1 MINQVEA
8 QNILQDFLRI
18 ESVTPNVKKSFDFLE
33 ALFKKYNFQIHR
45 VKFDLGNTP
54 EVENM
59 FATIGSGSPHLN
71 FAGHVDVVPPG
82 ELNSWKYPPFSGH
95 IEDGFIYSRGAEDMK
110 GAVIASIVAGI
121 NYFHENMDSN
131 GTLSYLI
138 TGDEEG
144 VAINGTEPLI
154 KWVNDQG
161 IKIDDC
167 IVTEPT
173 NKELIGDN
181 IKIGRRGSLSCDL
194 KITGKQ
200 GHVAYPEKA
209 NNPITPTMAAL
220 SKITGQIDEGSEHF
234 LPTNIEITSI
244 DVNNPAHNVIPEVV
258 NVSLNIRFNDL
269 WNEISLMEYLKG
281 RLSSVLDEVNI
292 NFDLKKI
299 SLADVYYTGNG
310 ALSSLLQKAIFNKTK
325 IEAKLSTFGGTS
337 DGRFIAKYCPVVE
350 FGLVGRSMHQVNERI
365 KIEEFSLLTE
375 IFQEFID
382 NYFNSQIFK

>member
-18 ESVTPNVKKSFDFLE
+18 ESVTPDAKKSFDFLE
-33 ALFKKYNFQIHR
+33 KLFKKYNFEIHR
-45 VKFDLGNTP
+45 VKFGSADTI

-59 FATIGSGSPHLN
+59 FAIIGSGGPHLN

-82 ELNSWKYPPFSGH
+82 DLNSWKHPPFSGH
-95 IEDGFIYSRGAEDMK
+95 IEDGIIYARGAEDMK

-121 NYFHENMDSN
+121 NYYERMDSK
-131 GTLSYLI
+131 GTLSYML

-144 VAINGTEPLI
+144 VAINGTKPLI

-161 IKIDDC
+161 IKINDC

-194 KITGKQ
+194 RIIGKQ

-209 NNPITPTMAAL
+209 KNPITHAIKAL
-220 SKITGQIDEGSEHF
+220 SKITGQLDEGSEHF

-244 DVNNPAHNVIPEVV
+244 DVNNPTHNIIPELVH
-258 NVSLNIRFNDL
+258 VSLNVRFNDL
-269 WNEISLMEYLKG
+269 WNEISLIEYIKN
-281 RLSSVLDEVNI
+281 RLSSALDEAEI
-292 NFDLKKI
+292 TFDLRKI
-299 SLADVYYTGNG
+299 SVADVYYTGSG
-310 ALSSLLQKAIFNKTK
+310 KLTDLLQKAIFNKTN
-325 IEAKLSTFGGTS
+325 IDAKLSTFGGTS

-350 FGLVGRSMHQVNERI
+350 FGLVGRTMHQVDEKIRI
-365 KIEEFSLLTE
+365 DDFFLLTE
-375 IFQEFID
+375 IYLELID
-382 NYFNSQIFK
+382 NYFNL

>member
-18 ESVTPNVKKSFDFLE
+18 ESVTPDAKKSFDFLE
-33 ALFKKYNFQIHR
+33 KLFKKYNFEIHR
-45 VKFDLGNTP
+45 VKFGSADTI

-59 FATIGSGSPHLN
+59 FAIIGSGGPHLN

-82 ELNSWKYPPFSGH
+82 ELNSWKHPPFSGH
-95 IEDGFIYSRGAEDMK
+95 IEDGIIYARGAEDMK

-121 NYFHENMDSN
+121 NYYERMDSK
-131 GTLSYLI
+131 GTLSYML

-144 VAINGTEPLI
+144 VAINGTKPLI

-161 IKIDDC
+161 IKINDC

-194 KITGKQ
+194 RIIGKQ

-209 NNPITPTMAAL
+209 NNPITHAIKAL
-220 SKITGQIDEGSEHF
+220 SKITGQLDEGSEHF

-244 DVNNPAHNVIPEVV
+244 DVNNPTHNIIPELVH
-258 NVSLNIRFNDL
+258 VSLNVRFNDS
-269 WNEISLMEYLKG
+269 WNEISLIEYIKN
-281 RLSSVLDEVNI
+281 RLSSALDEAEI
-292 NFDLKKI
+292 TFDLRKI
-299 SLADVYYTGNG
+299 SVADVYYTGSG
-310 ALSSLLQKAIFNKTK
+310 KLTDLLQKAIFNKTN
-325 IEAKLSTFGGTS
+325 IDAKLSTFGGTS

-350 FGLVGRSMHQVNERI
+350 FGLVGRTMHQVDEKIRI
-365 KIEEFSLLTE
+365 DDFFLLTE
-375 IFQEFID
+375 IYIEFID
-382 NYFNSQIFK
+382 NYFNL

>member
-18 ESVTPNVKKSFDFLE
+18 ESVTPDAKKSFDFLE
-33 ALFKKYNFQIHR
+33 KLFKKYNFEIHR
-45 VKFDLGNTP
+45 VKFGSADTI

-59 FATIGSGSPHLN
+59 FAIIGSGGPHLN

-82 ELNSWKYPPFSGH
+82 ELNSWKHPPFSGH
-95 IEDGFIYSRGAEDMK
+95 IEDGIIYARGAEDMK

-121 NYFHENMDSN
+121 NYYERMDSK
-131 GTLSYLI
+131 GTLSYML

-144 VAINGTEPLI
+144 VAINGTKPLI

-161 IKIDDC
+161 IKINDC

-194 KITGKQ
+194 RIIGKQ

-209 NNPITPTMAAL
+209 NNPITHAIKAL
-220 SKITGQIDEGSEHF
+220 SKITGQLDEGSEHF

-244 DVNNPAHNVIPEVV
+244 DVNNPTHNIIPELVH
-258 NVSLNIRFNDL
+258 VSLNVRFNDL
-269 WNEISLMEYLKG
+269 WNEISLIEYIKN
-281 RLSSVLDEVNI
+281 RLSSALDKAEI
-292 NFDLKKI
+292 TFDLRKI
-299 SLADVYYTGNG
+299 SLADVYYTGSG
-310 ALSSLLQKAIFNKTK
+310 KLTDLLQKAIFNKTN
-325 IEAKLSTFGGTS
+325 IDAKLSTFGGTS

-350 FGLVGRSMHQVNERI
+350 FGLVGRTMHQVDEKIRI
-365 KIEEFSLLTE
+365 DDFFLLTE
-375 IFQEFID
+375 IYIEFID
-382 NYFNSQIFK
+382 NYFNL

>member
-18 ESVTPNVKKSFDFLE
+18 ESVTPNVKKSFNFLE
-33 ALFKKYNFQIHR
+33 TLFKKYNFEIHR

-173 NKELIGDN
+173 NKEFIGDN

-209 NNPITPTMAAL
+209 NNPITPAIEAL

-258 NVSLNIRFNDL
+258 HVSLNVRFNDL
-269 WNEISLMEYLKG
+269 WNETSLMEYLKD

-292 NFDLKKI
+292 NFDIKKI

-310 ALSSLLQKAIFNKTK
+310 TLSSLLQKAIFNITK

-350 FGLVGRSMHQVNERI
+350 FGLVGRSMHQVDERI
-365 KIEEFSLLTE
+365 KIEEFFLLTE

-382 NYFNSQIFK
+382 NYFNS

>member
-33 ALFKKYNFQIHR
+33 TLFKKYNFQIHR

-144 VAINGTEPLI
+144 VAVNGTEPLI

-209 NNPITPTMAAL
+209 NNPITPTMVAL

-325 IEAKLSTFGGTS
+325 IKAKLSTFGGTS

-382 NYFNSQIFK
+382 NYFNS

>member
-18 ESVTPNVKKSFDFLE
+18 ESVTPDVKKSLDFLE
-33 ALFKKYNFQIHR
+33 KLFRKYNFEIHR
-45 VKFDLGNTP
+45 VKFGSPDTL

-59 FATIGSGSPHLN
+59 FAIIGSGSPHLN

-82 ELNSWKYPPFSGH
+82 ELDSWKHPPFSGH
-95 IEDGFIYSRGAEDMK
+95 IEDGVIYARGVEDMK

-121 NYFHENMDSN
+121 NYFYERMESK
-131 GTLSYLI
+131 GTLSYLL

-161 IKIDDC
+161 IKINDC

-173 NKELIGDN
+173 NRELIGDN

-194 KITGKQ
+194 KIIGKQ

-209 NNPITPTMAAL
+209 NNPITHAIEAL
-220 SKITGQIDEGSEHF
+220 TKITGQIDDGSEHF

-244 DVNNPAHNVIPEVV
+244 DVKNPTHNIIPELVCV
-258 NVSLNIRFNDL
+258 SFNVRFNDL
-269 WNEISLMEYLKG
+269 WNEISLIEFIKE
-281 RLSSVLDEVNI
+281 RLSSVLDEVEI
-292 NFDLKKI
+292 TFDLRKI
-299 SLADVYYTGNG
+299 SLADVYFTGSG
-310 ALSSLLQKAIFNKTK
+310 KLSDLLQKAIFNKTK
-325 IEAKLSTFGGTS
+325 IKAKLGTFGGTS

-350 FGLVGRSMHQVNERI
+350 FGLVGRTMHQVDEKIRI
-365 KIEEFSLLTE
+365 DEFFLLTE
-375 IFQEFID
+375 IYQEFID
-382 NYFNSQIFK
+382 NYFNS

>member
-18 ESVTPNVKKSFDFLE
+18 ESVTPDAKKSFDFLE
-33 ALFKKYNFQIHR
+33 KLFRKYNFEIHR
-45 VKFDLGNTP
+45 VKFGSADTM

-59 FATIGSGSPHLN
+59 FAIIGSGGPHLN

-82 ELNSWKYPPFSGH
+82 ELNSWKHPPFSGH
-95 IEDGFIYSRGAEDMK
+95 IDDGVIYARGAEDMK

-121 NYFHENMDSN
+121 NHFYERMDSK
-131 GTLSYLI
+131 GTLSYLL

-161 IKIDDC
+161 IKINDC

-173 NKELIGDN
+173 NKEFIGDS

-194 KITGKQ
+194 RIIGKQ

-209 NNPITPTMAAL
+209 NNPITHAIKAL
-220 SKITGQIDEGSEHF
+220 SKITGQLDEGSEHF

-244 DVNNPAHNVIPEVV
+244 DVNNPTHNIIPELVY
-258 NVSLNIRFNDL
+258 VSLNVRFNDL
-269 WNEISLMEYLKG
+269 WNEISLMEYIKD
-281 RLSSVLDEVNI
+281 RLSSVLDEAEI
-292 NFDLKKI
+292 TFDLRKI
-299 SLADVYYTGNG
+299 SLADVYYTGCG
-310 ALSSLLQKAIFNKTK
+310 KLADLLQKAIFTKTN
-325 IEAKLSTFGGTS
+325 IDAKLSTFGGTS

-350 FGLVGRSMHQVNERI
+350 FGLVGRTMHQVDE
-365 KIEEFSLLTE
+365 KIGIDEFFLLTE
-375 IFQEFID
+375 IYLEFID
-382 NYFNSQIFK
+382 NYFNS

>member
-1 MINQVEA
+1 MINQAEA
-8 QNILQDFLRI
+8 QNILQDFLKI

-33 ALFKKYNFQIHR
+33 ILFKKYNFEVHR
-45 VKFDLGNTP
+45 VKFFSGDTP

-59 FATIGSGSPHLN
+59 FAIIGSGRPHLN
-71 FAGHVDVVPPG
+71 FAGHADVVPPG

-95 IEDGFIYSRGAEDMK
+95 IEEDFIYSRGAEDMK
-110 GAVIASIVAGI
+110 GAVIASIIAGI
-121 NYFHENMDSN
+121 NHFYWKMDCN

-173 NKELIGDN
+173 NKEQIGDN

-194 KITGKQ
+194 KIIGKQ

-209 NNPITPTMAAL
+209 NNPITPAIESL
-220 SKITGQIDEGSEHF
+220 LKITGQIDDGSEHF

-244 DVNNPAHNVIPEVV
+244 DVNNPAHNIIPEVV
-258 NVSLNIRFNDL
+258 HVSLNLRFNDL
-269 WNEISLMEYLKG
+269 WNEISLMEYLKE
-281 RLSSVLDEVNI
+281 RLSSVLDEVDI

-299 SLADVYYTGNG
+299 SLADVYYTGSG
-310 ALSSLLQKAIFNKTK
+310 KLSDLLQKAIFNKTK

-365 KIEEFSLLTE
+365 KIDEFFLLTE
-375 IFQEFID
+375 IYQEFIY
-382 NYFNSQIFK
+382 NYFNA

>member
-18 ESVTPNVKKSFDFLE
+18 ESVTPDAKKSFDFLE
-33 ALFKKYNFQIHR
+33 KLFKKYNFEIHR
-45 VKFDLGNTP
+45 VKFGSADTI

-59 FATIGSGSPHLN
+59 FAIIGSGGPHLN

-82 ELNSWKYPPFSGH
+82 ELNSWKHPPFSGH
-95 IEDGFIYSRGAEDMK
+95 IEDGIIYARGAEDMK

-121 NYFHENMDSN
+121 NYYERMDSK
-131 GTLSYLI
+131 GTLSYML

-144 VAINGTEPLI
+144 VAVNGTEPLI
-154 KWVNDQG
+154 KWINDQG
-161 IKIDDC
+161 IKINDC

-194 KITGKQ
+194 RIIGKQ

-209 NNPITPTMAAL
+209 NNPITHAIKAL
-220 SKITGQIDEGSEHF
+220 SKITGQLDEGSEHF

-244 DVNNPAHNVIPEVV
+244 DVNNPTHNIIPELVH
-258 NVSLNIRFNDL
+258 VSLNVRFNDL
-269 WNEISLMEYLKG
+269 WNEISLMEYIKD
-281 RLSSVLDEVNI
+281 RLSSALDEAEI
-292 NFDLKKI
+292 TFDLRKI
-299 SLADVYYTGNG
+299 SVADVYYTGSG
-310 ALSSLLQKAIFNKTK
+310 KLTDLLQKAIFNKTN
-325 IEAKLSTFGGTS
+325 IDAKLSTFGGTS

-350 FGLVGRSMHQVNERI
+350 FGLVGRTMHQVDEKIRI
-365 KIEEFSLLTE
+365 DDFFLLTE
-375 IFQEFID
+375 IYIEFID
-382 NYFNSQIFK
+382 NYFNL

>member
-18 ESVTPNVKKSFDFLE
+18 ESVTPDAKKSFDFLE
-33 ALFKKYNFQIHR
+33 KLFKKYNFEIHR
-45 VKFDLGNTP
+45 VKFGSADTM

-59 FATIGSGSPHLN
+59 FAIIGSGSPHLN

-82 ELNSWKYPPFSGH
+82 ELNSWKHPPFSGH
-95 IEDGFIYSRGAEDMK
+95 IEDGIIYARGAEDMK

-121 NYFHENMDSN
+121 NYYERMDSK
-131 GTLSYLI
+131 GTLSYML

-144 VAINGTEPLI
+144 VAINGTKPLI

-161 IKIDDC
+161 IKINDC

-194 KITGKQ
+194 RIFGKQ

-209 NNPITPTMAAL
+209 KNPITHAIKAL
-220 SKITGQIDEGSEHF
+220 SKITGQLDEGSEHF

-244 DVNNPAHNVIPEVV
+244 DVNNPTHNIIPELVH
-258 NVSLNIRFNDL
+258 VSLNVRFNDL
-269 WNEISLMEYLKG
+269 WNEISLIEYIKN
-281 RLSSVLDEVNI
+281 RLSSALDEAEI
-292 NFDLKKI
+292 TFDLRKI
-299 SLADVYYTGNG
+299 SVADVYYTGSG
-310 ALSSLLQKAIFNKTK
+310 KLTDLLQKAIFNKTN
-325 IEAKLSTFGGTS
+325 IDAKLSTFGGTS

-350 FGLVGRSMHQVNERI
+350 FGLVGRTMHQVDEKIRI
-365 KIEEFSLLTE
+365 DDFFLLTE
-375 IFQEFID
+375 IYLEFID
-382 NYFNSQIFK
+382 SYFNL

>member
-18 ESVTPNVKKSFDFLE
+18 ESVTPDVKKSLDFLE
-33 ALFKKYNFQIHR
+33 KLFRKYNFEIHR
-45 VKFDLGNTP
+45 VKFGSPDTL

-59 FATIGSGSPHLN
+59 FAIIGSGSPHLN

-82 ELNSWKYPPFSGH
+82 ELDSWKHPPFSGH
-95 IEDGFIYSRGAEDMK
+95 IEDGVIYARGVEDMK

-121 NYFHENMDSN
+121 NYFYERMESK
-131 GTLSYLI
+131 GTLSYLL

-161 IKIDDC
+161 IKINDC

-173 NKELIGDN
+173 NRELIGDN

-194 KITGKQ
+194 KIIGKQ

-209 NNPITPTMAAL
+209 NNPITHAIEAL
-220 SKITGQIDEGSEHF
+220 TKITGQIDDGSEHF

-244 DVNNPAHNVIPEVV
+244 DVNNPTHNIIPELVC
-258 NVSLNIRFNDL
+258 VSLNVRFNDL
-269 WNEISLMEYLKG
+269 WNEISLIEFIKE
-281 RLSSVLDEVNI
+281 RLSSVLDEAEI
-292 NFDLKKI
+292 TFDLRKI
-299 SLADVYYTGNG
+299 SLADVYFTGSG
-310 ALSSLLQKAIFNKTK
+310 KLSDLLQKAIFNKTN
-325 IEAKLSTFGGTS
+325 IEAKLGTFGGTS

-350 FGLVGRSMHQVNERI
+350 FGLVGRTMHQVDEKIRI
-365 KIEEFSLLTE
+365 DEFFLLTE
-375 IFQEFID
+375 IYQEFID
-382 NYFNSQIFK
+382 NYFNS

>member
-18 ESVTPNVKKSFDFLE
+18 ESVTPDAKKSFDFLE
-33 ALFKKYNFQIHR
+33 KLFKKYNFEIHR
-45 VKFDLGNTP
+45 VKFGSADTI

-59 FATIGSGSPHLN
+59 FAIIGSGGPHLN

-82 ELNSWKYPPFSGH
+82 ELNSWKHPPFSGH
-95 IEDGFIYSRGAEDMK
+95 IEDGIIYARGAEDMK

-121 NYFHENMDSN
+121 NYYERMDSK
-131 GTLSYLI
+131 GTLSYML

-144 VAINGTEPLI
+144 VAINGTKPLI

-161 IKIDDC
+161 IKINDC

-194 KITGKQ
+194 RIIGKQ

-209 NNPITPTMAAL
+209 NNPITHAIKAL
-220 SKITGQIDEGSEHF
+220 SKITGQLDEGSEHF

-244 DVNNPAHNVIPEVV
+244 DVNNPTHNIIPELVH
-258 NVSLNIRFNDL
+258 VSLNVRFNDL
-269 WNEISLMEYLKG
+269 WNEISLMEYIKD
-281 RLSSVLDEVNI
+281 RLSSALDEAEI
-292 NFDLKKI
+292 TFDLRKI
-299 SLADVYYTGNG
+299 SVADVYYTGSG
-310 ALSSLLQKAIFNKTK
+310 KLTDLLQKAIFNKTN
-325 IEAKLSTFGGTS
+325 IDAKLSTFGGTS

-350 FGLVGRSMHQVNERI
+350 FGLVGRTMHQVDEKIRI
-365 KIEEFSLLTE
+365 DDFFLLTE
-375 IFQEFID
+375 IYIEFID
-382 NYFNSQIFK
+382 NYFNL

>member
-18 ESVTPNVKKSFDFLE
+18 ESVTPDAKKSFDFLE
-33 ALFKKYNFQIHR
+33 KLFKKYNFEIHR
-45 VKFDLGNTP
+45 VKFGSADTI

-59 FATIGSGSPHLN
+59 FAIIGSGGPHLN

-82 ELNSWKYPPFSGH
+82 ELNSWKHPPFSGH
-95 IEDGFIYSRGAEDMK
+95 IEDGIIYARGAEDMK

-121 NYFHENMDSN
+121 NYYERMDSK
-131 GTLSYLI
+131 GTLSYML

-144 VAINGTEPLI
+144 VAINGTKPLI

-161 IKIDDC
+161 IKINDC

-194 KITGKQ
+194 RIIGKQ

-209 NNPITPTMAAL
+209 NNPITHAIKAL
-220 SKITGQIDEGSEHF
+220 SKITGQLDEGSEHF

-244 DVNNPAHNVIPEVV
+244 DVNNPTHNIIPELVH
-258 NVSLNIRFNDL
+258 VSLNVRFNDL
-269 WNEISLMEYLKG
+269 WNEISLIEYIKN
-281 RLSSVLDEVNI
+281 RLSSALDEAEI
-292 NFDLKKI
+292 TFDLRKI
-299 SLADVYYTGNG
+299 SVADVYYTGSG
-310 ALSSLLQKAIFNKTK
+310 KLTDLLQKAIFNKTN
-325 IEAKLSTFGGTS
+325 IDAKLSTFGGTS

-350 FGLVGRSMHQVNERI
+350 FGLVGRTMHQVDEKIRI
-365 KIEEFSLLTE
+365 DDFFSL
-375 IFQEFID
+375 QRFI
-382 NYFNSQIFK
+382 

>member
-18 ESVTPNVKKSFDFLE
+18 ESVTPDAKKSFDFLE
-33 ALFKKYNFQIHR
+33 KLFKKYNFEIHR
-45 VKFDLGNTP
+45 VKFGSADAI

-59 FATIGSGSPHLN
+59 FAIIGSGGPHLN

-82 ELNSWKYPPFSGH
+82 ELNSWKHPPFSGH
-95 IEDGFIYSRGAEDMK
+95 IEDGIIYARGAEDMK

-121 NYFHENMDSN
+121 NYYERMDSK
-131 GTLSYLI
+131 GTLSYML

-144 VAINGTEPLI
+144 VAINGTKPLI

-161 IKIDDC
+161 IKINDC

-194 KITGKQ
+194 RIIGKQ

-209 NNPITPTMAAL
+209 KNPITHAIKAL
-220 SKITGQIDEGSEHF
+220 SKITGQLDEGSEHF

-244 DVNNPAHNVIPEVV
+244 DVNNPTHNIIPELVH
-258 NVSLNIRFNDL
+258 VSLNVRFNDL
-269 WNEISLMEYLKG
+269 WNEISLIEYIKN
-281 RLSSVLDEVNI
+281 RLSSALDEAEI
-292 NFDLKKI
+292 TFDLRKI
-299 SLADVYYTGNG
+299 SVADVYYTGSG
-310 ALSSLLQKAIFNKTK
+310 KLTDLLQKAIFNKTN
-325 IEAKLSTFGGTS
+325 IDAKLSTFGGTS

-350 FGLVGRSMHQVNERI
+350 FGLVGRTMHQVDEKIRI
-365 KIEEFSLLTE
+365 DDFYLLTE
-375 IFQEFID
+375 IYIEFID
-382 NYFNSQIFK
+382 NYFNL

>member
-18 ESVTPNVKKSFDFLE
+18 ESVTPDVKKSLDFLE
-33 ALFKKYNFQIHR
+33 KLFRKYNFEIHR
-45 VKFDLGNTP
+45 VKFGSPDTL

-59 FATIGSGSPHLN
+59 FAIIGSGSPHLN

-82 ELNSWKYPPFSGH
+82 ELDSWKHPPFSGH
-95 IEDGFIYSRGAEDMK
+95 IEDGVIYARGVEDMK

-121 NYFHENMDSN
+121 NYFYERMESK
-131 GTLSYLI
+131 GTLSYLL

-161 IKIDDC
+161 IKINDC

-173 NKELIGDN
+173 NRELIGDN

-194 KITGKQ
+194 KIIGKQ

-209 NNPITPTMAAL
+209 NNPITHAIEAL
-220 SKITGQIDEGSEHF
+220 TKITGQIDDGSEHF

-244 DVNNPAHNVIPEVV
+244 DVNNPTHNIIPELVC
-258 NVSLNIRFNDL
+258 VSLNVRFNDL
-269 WNEISLMEYLKG
+269 WNEISLIEFIKE
-281 RLSSVLDEVNI
+281 RLSSVLDEAEI
-292 NFDLKKI
+292 TFDLRKI
-299 SLADVYYTGNG
+299 SLADVYFTGSG
-310 ALSSLLQKAIFNKTK
+310 KLSDLLQKAIFNKTN
-325 IEAKLSTFGGTS
+325 IEAKLGTFGGTS

-350 FGLVGRSMHQVNERI
+350 FGLVGRTMHQVDEKIRI
-365 KIEEFSLLTE
+365 DEFFLLTE
-375 IFQEFID
+375 IYEEFID
-382 NYFNSQIFK
+382 NYFNS

>member
-33 ALFKKYNFQIHR
+33 TLFKKYNFQIHR

-167 IVTEPT
+167 IVNEPT

-209 NNPITPTMAAL
+209 NNPITPTMVAL

-325 IEAKLSTFGGTS
+325 IKAKLSTFGGTS

-382 NYFNSQIFK
+382 NYFNS

>member
-18 ESVTPNVKKSFDFLE
+18 ESVTPDAKKSFDFLE
-33 ALFKKYNFQIHR
+33 KLFKKYNFEIHR
-45 VKFDLGNTP
+45 VKFGSADTM

-59 FATIGSGSPHLN
+59 FAIIGSGGPHLN

-82 ELNSWKYPPFSGH
+82 ELNSWKHPPFSGH
-95 IEDGFIYSRGAEDMK
+95 IEDGHIYARGAEDMK

-121 NYFHENMDSN
+121 NYYERMDSK
-131 GTLSYLI
+131 GTLSYML

-161 IKIDDC
+161 IKINDC

-194 KITGKQ
+194 RIIGKQ

-209 NNPITPTMAAL
+209 KNPITHAIKAL
-220 SKITGQIDEGSEHF
+220 SKITGQLDEGSEHF

-244 DVNNPAHNVIPEVV
+244 DVNNPTHNIIPELVH
-258 NVSLNIRFNDL
+258 VSLNVRFNDL
-269 WNEISLMEYLKG
+269 WNEISLIEYIKN
-281 RLSSVLDEVNI
+281 RLSSALDEAEI
-292 NFDLKKI
+292 TFDLRKI
-299 SLADVYYTGNG
+299 SVADVYYTGSG
-310 ALSSLLQKAIFNKTK
+310 KLTDLLQKAIFNKTN
-325 IEAKLSTFGGTS
+325 IDAKLSTFGGTS

-350 FGLVGRSMHQVNERI
+350 FGLVGRTMHQVDEKIRI
-365 KIEEFSLLTE
+365 DDFFLLTE
-375 IFQEFID
+375 IYIEFID
-382 NYFNSQIFK
+382 NYFNL

>member
-18 ESVTPNVKKSFDFLE
+18 ESVTPDAKKSFDFLE
-33 ALFKKYNFQIHR
+33 KLFKKYNFEIHR
-45 VKFDLGNTP
+45 VKFGSADTM

-59 FATIGSGSPHLN
+59 FAIIGSGGPHLN

-82 ELNSWKYPPFSGH
+82 ELNSWKHPPFSGH
-95 IEDGFIYSRGAEDMK
+95 IEDGIIYARGAEDMK

-121 NYFHENMDSN
+121 NYYERMDSK
-131 GTLSYLI
+131 GTLSYML

-161 IKIDDC
+161 IKINDC

-194 KITGKQ
+194 RIIGKQ

-209 NNPITPTMAAL
+209 NNPITHAIKAL
-220 SKITGQIDEGSEHF
+220 SKITGQLDEGSEHF

-244 DVNNPAHNVIPEVV
+244 DVNNPTHNIIPELVY
-258 NVSLNIRFNDL
+258 VSLNVRFNDL
-269 WNEISLMEYLKG
+269 WNDISLMEYIKD
-281 RLSSVLDEVNI
+281 RLSSVLDEAEI
-292 NFDLKKI
+292 TFDLRKI

-310 ALSSLLQKAIFNKTK
+310 KLANLLQKAIFNKTNIDAK
-325 IEAKLSTFGGTS
+325 ISTFGGTS

-350 FGLVGRSMHQVNERI
+350 FGLVGRTMHQVDEKIRI
-365 KIEEFSLLTE
+365 DDFFLLTE
-375 IFQEFID
+375 IYLEFID
-382 NYFNSQIFK
+382 SYFNL

>member
-18 ESVTPNVKKSFDFLE
+18 ESVTPDVKKSLDFLE
-33 ALFKKYNFQIHR
+33 KLFRKYNFEIHR
-45 VKFDLGNTP
+45 VKFGSPDTL

-59 FATIGSGSPHLN
+59 FAIIGSGSPHLN

-82 ELNSWKYPPFSGH
+82 ELDSWKHPPFSGH
-95 IEDGFIYSRGAEDMK
+95 IEDGVIYARGVEDMK

-121 NYFHENMDSN
+121 NYFYERMESK
-131 GTLSYLI
+131 GTLSYLL

-161 IKIDDC
+161 IKINDC

-173 NKELIGDN
+173 NRELIGDN

-194 KITGKQ
+194 KIIGKQ

-209 NNPITPTMAAL
+209 NNPITHAIEAL
-220 SKITGQIDEGSEHF
+220 TKITGQIDDGSEHF

-244 DVNNPAHNVIPEVV
+244 DVNNPTHNIIPELVCV
-258 NVSLNIRFNDL
+258 SFNVRFNDL
-269 WNEISLMEYLKG
+269 WNEISLIEFIKE
-281 RLSSVLDEVNI
+281 RLSSVLDEAEI
-292 NFDLKKI
+292 TFDLRKI
-299 SLADVYYTGNG
+299 SLADVYFTGSG
-310 ALSSLLQKAIFNKTK
+310 KLSDLLQKAIFNKTN
-325 IEAKLSTFGGTS
+325 IEAKLGTFGGTS

-350 FGLVGRSMHQVNERI
+350 FGLVGRTMHQVDEKIRI
-365 KIEEFSLLTE
+365 DEFFLLTE
-375 IFQEFID
+375 IYEEFID
-382 NYFNSQIFK
+382 NYFNS

>member
-18 ESVTPNVKKSFDFLE
+18 ESVTPDAKKSFDFLE
-33 ALFKKYNFQIHR
+33 KLFKKYNFEIHR
-45 VKFDLGNTP
+45 VKFGSADTM

-59 FATIGSGSPHLN
+59 FAIIGSGGPHLN

-82 ELNSWKYPPFSGH
+82 ELNSWKHPPFSGH
-95 IEDGFIYSRGAEDMK
+95 IEDGHIYARGAEDMK

-121 NYFHENMDSN
+121 NYYERMDSK
-131 GTLSYLI
+131 GTLSYML

-161 IKIDDC
+161 IKINDC

-194 KITGKQ
+194 RIIGKQ

-209 NNPITPTMAAL
+209 NNPITHAIKAL
-220 SKITGQIDEGSEHF
+220 SKITGQLDEGSEHF

-244 DVNNPAHNVIPEVV
+244 DVNNPTHNIIPELVH
-258 NVSLNIRFNDL
+258 VSLNVRFNDL
-269 WNEISLMEYLKG
+269 WNEISLIEFIKD
-281 RLSSVLDEVNI
+281 RLSSALDEAEI
-292 NFDLKKI
+292 TFDLRKI
-299 SLADVYYTGNG
+299 SLADVYYTGSG
-310 ALSSLLQKAIFNKTK
+310 KLTDLLQKAIFNKTN
-325 IEAKLSTFGGTS
+325 IDAKLSTFGGTS
-337 DGRFIAKYCPVVE
+337 DGRFIAKYCPVIE
-350 FGLVGRSMHQVNERI
+350 FGLVGRTMHQVDEKIRI
-365 KIEEFSLLTE
+365 DDFFLLTD
-375 IFQEFID
+375 IYIEFIE
-382 NYFNSQIFK
+382 NYFNL

>member
-18 ESVTPNVKKSFDFLE
+18 ESVTPDAKKSFDFLE
-33 ALFKKYNFQIHR
+33 KLFKKYNFEIHR
-45 VKFDLGNTP
+45 VKFGSADTI

-59 FATIGSGSPHLN
+59 FAIIGSGGPHLN

-82 ELNSWKYPPFSGH
+82 ELNSWKHPPFSGH
-95 IEDGFIYSRGAEDMK
+95 IEDGIIYARGAEDMK

-121 NYFHENMDSN
+121 NYYERMDSK
-131 GTLSYLI
+131 GTLSYML

-144 VAINGTEPLI
+144 VAINGTKPLI

-161 IKIDDC
+161 IKINDC

-194 KITGKQ
+194 RIIGKQ

-209 NNPITPTMAAL
+209 KNPITHAIKAL
-220 SKITGQIDEGSEHF
+220 SKITGQLDEGSEHF

-244 DVNNPAHNVIPEVV
+244 DVNNPTHNIIPELVH
-258 NVSLNIRFNDL
+258 VSLNVRFNDL
-269 WNEISLMEYLKG
+269 WNEISLIEYIKN
-281 RLSSVLDEVNI
+281 RLSSALDEAEI
-292 NFDLKKI
+292 TFDLRKI
-299 SLADVYYTGNG
+299 SVADVYYTGSG
-310 ALSSLLQKAIFNKTK
+310 KLTDLLQKAIFNKTN
-325 IEAKLSTFGGTS
+325 IDAKLSTFGGTS

-350 FGLVGRSMHQVNERI
+350 FGLVGRTMHQVDEKIRI
-365 KIEEFSLLTE
+365 DDFFLLTE
-375 IFQEFID
+375 IYIEFID
-382 NYFNSQIFK
+382 NYFNL

>member
-18 ESVTPNVKKSFDFLE
+18 ESVTPDAKKSFDFLE
-33 ALFKKYNFQIHR
+33 KLFKKYNFEIHR
-45 VKFDLGNTP
+45 VKFGSADTM

-59 FATIGSGSPHLN
+59 FAIIGSGSPHLN

-82 ELNSWKYPPFSGH
+82 ELNSWKHPPFSGH
-95 IEDGFIYSRGAEDMK
+95 IEDGIIYARGAEDMK

-121 NYFHENMDSN
+121 NYYERMDSK
-131 GTLSYLI
+131 GTLSYML

-144 VAINGTEPLI
+144 VAINGTEPLV

-161 IKIDDC
+161 IKINDC

-194 KITGKQ
+194 RIIGKQ

-209 NNPITPTMAAL
+209 NNPITHAIKAL
-220 SKITGQIDEGSEHF
+220 SKITGQLDEGSEHF

-244 DVNNPAHNVIPEVV
+244 DVNNPTHNIIPELVY
-258 NVSLNIRFNDL
+258 VSLNVRFNDL
-269 WNEISLMEYLKG
+269 WNEMSLMEYIKD
-281 RLSSVLDEVNI
+281 RLSSVLDEAEI
-292 NFDLKKI
+292 TFDLRKI

-310 ALSSLLQKAIFNKTK
+310 KLANLLQKAIFNKTN
-325 IEAKLSTFGGTS
+325 IDAKLSTFGGTS

-350 FGLVGRSMHQVNERI
+350 FGLVGRTMHQVDEKIRI
-365 KIEEFSLLTE
+365 DDFFLLTE
-375 IFQEFID
+375 IYLEFID
-382 NYFNSQIFK
+382 SYFNL

>member
-18 ESVTPNVKKSFDFLE
+18 ESVTPDAKKSFDFLE
-33 ALFKKYNFQIHR
+33 KLFKKYNFEIHR
-45 VKFDLGNTP
+45 VKFGSADTM

-59 FATIGSGSPHLN
+59 FAIIGSGGPHLN

-82 ELNSWKYPPFSGH
+82 ELNSWKHPLFSGH
-95 IEDGFIYSRGAEDMK
+95 IEDGIIYARGAEDMK

-121 NYFHENMDSN
+121 NYYERMDSK
-131 GTLSYLI
+131 GTLSYML

-144 VAINGTEPLI
+144 VAINGTEPLV

-161 IKIDDC
+161 IKINDC

-194 KITGKQ
+194 RIIGKQ

-209 NNPITPTMAAL
+209 NNPITHAIKAL
-220 SKITGQIDEGSEHF
+220 SKITGQLDEGSEHF

-244 DVNNPAHNVIPEVV
+244 DVNNPTHNIIPELVY
-258 NVSLNIRFNDL
+258 VSLNVRFNDL
-269 WNEISLMEYLKG
+269 WNEISLMECIKD
-281 RLSSVLDEVNI
+281 RLSSVLDEAEI
-292 NFDLKKI
+292 TFDLRKI

-310 ALSSLLQKAIFNKTK
+310 KLANLLQKAIYNKTNIDAK
-325 IEAKLSTFGGTS
+325 ISTFGGTS

-350 FGLVGRSMHQVNERI
+350 FGLVGRTMHQVDEKIRI
-365 KIEEFSLLTE
+365 DDFFLLTE
-375 IFQEFID
+375 IYLEFID
-382 NYFNSQIFK
+382 SYFNL

>member
-18 ESVTPNVKKSFDFLE
+18 ESVTPDAKKSFDFLE
-33 ALFKKYNFQIHR
+33 KLFKKYNFEIHR
-45 VKFDLGNTP
+45 VKFGSADSV

-59 FATIGSGSPHLN
+59 FAIIGSGGPHLN

-82 ELNSWKYPPFSGH
+82 ELNSWKHPPFSGH
-95 IEDGFIYSRGAEDMK
+95 IEDGVIYARGAEDMK

-121 NYFHENMDSN
+121 NYYERMDSK
-131 GTLSYLI
+131 GTLSYML

-144 VAINGTEPLI
+144 VAINGTEPLV

-161 IKIDDC
+161 IKINDC

-194 KITGKQ
+194 RIIGKQ

-209 NNPITPTMAAL
+209 NNPITHAIKAL
-220 SKITGQIDEGSEHF
+220 PKITGQLDEGSEHF

-244 DVNNPAHNVIPEVV
+244 DVNNPTHNIIPELVY
-258 NVSLNIRFNDL
+258 VSLNVRFNDL
-269 WNEISLMEYLKG
+269 WNDISLMEYIKD
-281 RLSSVLDEVNI
+281 RLSSVLDEAEI
-292 NFDLKKI
+292 TFDLRKI

-310 ALSSLLQKAIFNKTK
+310 KLAKLLQKAIFNKTN
-325 IEAKLSTFGGTS
+325 IDAKLSTFGGTS

-350 FGLVGRSMHQVNERI
+350 FGLVGRTMHQVDEKIRI
-365 KIEEFSLLTE
+365 DDFFLLTE
-375 IFQEFID
+375 IYLEFID
-382 NYFNSQIFK
+382 SYFNL

>member
-33 ALFKKYNFQIHR
+33 TLFKKYNFQIHR

-121 NYFHENMDSN
+121 NYFHESMDSN

-209 NNPITPTMAAL
+209 NNPITPTMVAL

-258 NVSLNIRFNDL
+258 HVSLNVRFNDL
-269 WNEISLMEYLKG
+269 WNEISLMEYLND
-281 RLSSVLDEVNI
+281 RLASVLDEVNI

-382 NYFNSQIFK
+382 NYFNS

>member
-33 ALFKKYNFQIHR
+33 TLFKKYNFEIHR
-45 VKFDLGNTP
+45 VKFDSGNTP

-59 FATIGSGSPHLN
+59 FAIIGSSSPHLN

-95 IEDGFIYSRGAEDMK
+95 IEDEFIYSRGAEDMK
-110 GAVIASIVAGI
+110 GAVIASIIAGI
-121 NYFHENMDSN
+121 NYFHKKMDSN

-154 KWVNDQG
+154 KWVNNQG

-209 NNPITPTMAAL
+209 NNPITPTMEAL

-269 WNEISLMEYLKG
+269 WNEISLMEHLKD
-281 RLSSVLDEVNI
+281 RLSSVFDEVNI

-299 SLADVYYTGNG
+299 SLADVYYTGSG
-310 ALSSLLQKAIFNKTK
+310 KLSDLLQKAIFDKTK

-350 FGLVGRSMHQVNERI
+350 FGLVGRSMHQVDERI
-365 KIEEFSLLTE
+365 KIDEFFLLTE
-375 IFQEFID
+375 IFQEFIY
-382 NYFNSQIFK
+382 NYFNS

>member
-18 ESVTPNVKKSFDFLE
+18 ESVTPDAKKSFDFLE
-33 ALFKKYNFQIHR
+33 KLFKKYNFEIHR
-45 VKFDLGNTP
+45 VKFGSADTI

-59 FATIGSGSPHLN
+59 FAIIGSEGPHLN

-82 ELNSWKYPPFSGH
+82 ELNSWKHPPFSGH
-95 IEDGFIYSRGAEDMK
+95 IEDGIIYARGAEDMK

-121 NYFHENMDSN
+121 NYYERMDSK
-131 GTLSYLI
+131 GTLSYML

-144 VAINGTEPLI
+144 VAINGTKPLI

-161 IKIDDC
+161 IKINDC

-194 KITGKQ
+194 RIIGKQ

-209 NNPITPTMAAL
+209 NNPITHAIKAL
-220 SKITGQIDEGSEHF
+220 SKITGQLDEGSEHF

-244 DVNNPAHNVIPEVV
+244 DVNNPTHNIIPELVH
-258 NVSLNIRFNDL
+258 VSLNVRFNDL
-269 WNEISLMEYLKG
+269 WNEISLIEYIKN
-281 RLSSVLDEVNI
+281 RLSSALDEAEI
-292 NFDLKKI
+292 TFDLRKI
-299 SLADVYYTGNG
+299 SVADVYYTGSG
-310 ALSSLLQKAIFNKTK
+310 KLTDLLQKAIFNKTN
-325 IEAKLSTFGGTS
+325 IDAKLSTFGGTS

-350 FGLVGRSMHQVNERI
+350 FGLVGRTMHQVDEKIRI
-365 KIEEFSLLTE
+365 DDFFLLTE
-375 IFQEFID
+375 IYIEFID
-382 NYFNSQIFK
+382 NYFNL

>member
-18 ESVTPNVKKSFDFLE
+18 ESVTPDAKKSFDFLE
-33 ALFKKYNFQIHR
+33 KLFKKYNFEIHR
-45 VKFDLGNTP
+45 VKFGSADTM

-59 FATIGSGSPHLN
+59 FAIIGSGGPHLN

-82 ELNSWKYPPFSGH
+82 ELNSWKHPPFSGH
-95 IEDGFIYSRGAEDMK
+95 IEEGVIYARGAEDMK

-121 NYFHENMDSN
+121 NYYERMDSK
-131 GTLSYLI
+131 GTLSYML

-161 IKIDDC
+161 IKINDC

-194 KITGKQ
+194 RIIGKQ

-209 NNPITPTMAAL
+209 NNPITHAIKAL
-220 SKITGQIDEGSEHF
+220 SKITGQLDEGSEHF

-244 DVNNPAHNVIPEVV
+244 DVNNPTHNIIPELVH
-258 NVSLNIRFNDL
+258 VSLNVRFNDL
-269 WNEISLMEYLKG
+269 WNEISLIEYIKN
-281 RLSSVLDEVNI
+281 RLSSALDEAEI
-292 NFDLKKI
+292 TFDLRKI
-299 SLADVYYTGNG
+299 SVADVYYTGSG
-310 ALSSLLQKAIFNKTK
+310 KLTDLLQKAIFNKTN
-325 IEAKLSTFGGTS
+325 IDAKLSTFGGTS

-350 FGLVGRSMHQVNERI
+350 FGLVGRTMHQVDEKIRI
-365 KIEEFSLLTE
+365 DDFFLLTE
-375 IFQEFID
+375 IYIEFID
-382 NYFNSQIFK
+382 NYFNL

>member
-18 ESVTPNVKKSFDFLE
+18 ESVTPDAKKSFDFLE
-33 ALFKKYNFQIHR
+33 KLFKKYNFEIHR
-45 VKFDLGNTP
+45 VKFGSADTI

-59 FATIGSGSPHLN
+59 FAIIGSGGPHLN

-82 ELNSWKYPPFSGH
+82 ELNSWKHPPFSGH
-95 IEDGFIYSRGAEDMK
+95 IEDGIIYARGAEDMK

-121 NYFHENMDSN
+121 NYYEKMDSK
-131 GTLSYLI
+131 GTLSYML

-144 VAINGTEPLI
+144 VAINGTEPLV

-161 IKIDDC
+161 IKINDC

-194 KITGKQ
+194 RIIGKQ

-209 NNPITPTMAAL
+209 NNPITHAIKAL
-220 SKITGQIDEGSEHF
+220 SKIAGQLDEGSEHF

-244 DVNNPAHNVIPEVV
+244 DVNNPTHNIIPELVY
-258 NVSLNIRFNDL
+258 VSLNVRFNDL
-269 WNEISLMEYLKG
+269 WNEMSLMEYIKD
-281 RLSSVLDEVNI
+281 RLSSVLDEAEI
-292 NFDLKKI
+292 TFDLRKI

-310 ALSSLLQKAIFNKTK
+310 KLANLLQKAIFNKTN
-325 IEAKLSTFGGTS
+325 IDAKLSTFGGTS

-350 FGLVGRSMHQVNERI
+350 FGLVGRTMHQVDEKIRI
-365 KIEEFSLLTE
+365 DDFFLLTE
-375 IFQEFID
+375 IYLEFID
-382 NYFNSQIFK
+382 SYFNL

>member
-382 NYFNSQIFK
+382 NYFNS

>member
-18 ESVTPNVKKSFDFLE
+18 ESVTPDAKKSFDFLE
-33 ALFKKYNFQIHR
+33 KLFKKYNFEIHR
-45 VKFDLGNTP
+45 VKFGSVDTM

-59 FATIGSGSPHLN
+59 FAIIGSGGPHLN

-95 IEDGFIYSRGAEDMK
+95 IEEGIIYARGAEDMK

-121 NYFHENMDSN
+121 NYYERMDSK
-131 GTLSYLI
+131 GTLSYML

-161 IKIDDC
+161 IKINDC

-194 KITGKQ
+194 RIIGKQ

-209 NNPITPTMAAL
+209 NNPITHAIKAL
-220 SKITGQIDEGSEHF
+220 SKITGQLDEGSEHF

-244 DVNNPAHNVIPEVV
+244 DVNNPTHNIIPELVYI
-258 NVSLNIRFNDL
+258 SLNVRFNDL
-269 WNEISLMEYLKG
+269 WNEKSLMECIKD
-281 RLSSVLDEVNI
+281 RLSSVLDAAEI
-292 NFDLKKI
+292 TFDLRKI
-299 SLADVYYTGNG
+299 SVADVYYTGSG
-310 ALSSLLQKAIFNKTK
+310 KLADLLQKAIYNKTN
-325 IEAKLSTFGGTS
+325 IDAKLSTFGGTS

-350 FGLVGRSMHQVNERI
+350 FGLVGRTMHQVDEKIRI
-365 KIEEFSLLTE
+365 DDFFLLTE
-375 IFQEFID
+375 IYLELID
-382 NYFNSQIFK
+382 NYFNL

>member
-18 ESVTPNVKKSFDFLE
+18 ESVTPDVKKSLDFLE
-33 ALFKKYNFQIHR
+33 KLFRKYNFEIHR
-45 VKFDLGNTP
+45 VKFGSPDTL

-59 FATIGSGSPHLN
+59 FAIIGSGSPHLN

-82 ELNSWKYPPFSGH
+82 ELDSWMHPPFSGH
-95 IEDGFIYSRGAEDMK
+95 IEDGVIYARGVEDMK

-121 NYFHENMDSN
+121 NYFYERMESK
-131 GTLSYLI
+131 GTLSYLL

-161 IKIDDC
+161 IKINDC

-173 NKELIGDN
+173 NRELIGDN

-194 KITGKQ
+194 KIIGKQ

-209 NNPITPTMAAL
+209 NNPITHAIEAL
-220 SKITGQIDEGSEHF
+220 TKITGQIDDGSEHF

-244 DVNNPAHNVIPEVV
+244 DVNNPTHNIIPELVCV
-258 NVSLNIRFNDL
+258 SFNVRFNDL
-269 WNEISLMEYLKG
+269 WNEISLIEFIKE
-281 RLSSVLDEVNI
+281 RLSSVLDEAEI
-292 NFDLKKI
+292 TFDLRKI
-299 SLADVYYTGNG
+299 SLADVYFTGSG
-310 ALSSLLQKAIFNKTK
+310 KLSDLLQKAIFNKTN
-325 IEAKLSTFGGTS
+325 IEAKLGTFGGTS

-350 FGLVGRSMHQVNERI
+350 FGLVGRTMHQVDEKIRI
-365 KIEEFSLLTE
+365 DEFFLLTE
-375 IFQEFID
+375 IYQEFID
-382 NYFNSQIFK
+382 NYFNS

>member
-18 ESVTPNVKKSFDFLE
+18 ESVTPDAKKSFDFLE
-33 ALFKKYNFQIHR
+33 KLFKKYNFEIHR
-45 VKFDLGNTP
+45 VKFGSADTI

-59 FATIGSGSPHLN
+59 FAIIGSGGPHLN

-82 ELNSWKYPPFSGH
+82 ELNSWKHPPFSGH
-95 IEDGFIYSRGAEDMK
+95 IEDGIIYARGAEDMK

-121 NYFHENMDSN
+121 NYYERMDSK
-131 GTLSYLI
+131 GTLSYML

-144 VAINGTEPLI
+144 VAINGTKPLI

-161 IKIDDC
+161 IKINDC

-194 KITGKQ
+194 RIIGKQ

-209 NNPITPTMAAL
+209 NNPITHAIKAL
-220 SKITGQIDEGSEHF
+220 SKITGQLDEGSEHF

-244 DVNNPAHNVIPEVV
+244 DVNNPTHNIIPELVH
-258 NVSLNIRFNDL
+258 VSLNVRFNDS
-269 WNEISLMEYLKG
+269 WNEISLIEYIKN
-281 RLSSVLDEVNI
+281 RLSSALDEAEI
-292 NFDLKKI
+292 TFDLRKI
-299 SLADVYYTGNG
+299 SLADVYYTGSG
-310 ALSSLLQKAIFNKTK
+310 KLTDLLQKAIFNKTN
-325 IEAKLSTFGGTS
+325 IDAKLSTFGGTS

-350 FGLVGRSMHQVNERI
+350 FGLVGRTMHQVDEKIRI
-365 KIEEFSLLTE
+365 DDFFLLTE
-375 IFQEFID
+375 IYIEFID
-382 NYFNSQIFK
+382 NYFNL

>member
-18 ESVTPNVKKSFDFLE
+18 ESVTPDAKKSFDFLE
-33 ALFKKYNFQIHR
+33 KLFKKYNFEIHR
-45 VKFDLGNTP
+45 VKFGSADTI

-59 FATIGSGSPHLN
+59 FAIIGSGGPHLN

-82 ELNSWKYPPFSGH
+82 ELNSWKHPPFSGH
-95 IEDGFIYSRGAEDMK
+95 IEDGIIYARGAEDMK

-121 NYFHENMDSN
+121 NYYERMDSK
-131 GTLSYLI
+131 GTLSYML

-144 VAINGTEPLI
+144 VAINGTKPLI

-161 IKIDDC
+161 IKINDC

-194 KITGKQ
+194 RIIGKQ

-209 NNPITPTMAAL
+209 NNPITHAIKAL
-220 SKITGQIDEGSEHF
+220 SKITGQLDEGSEHF

-244 DVNNPAHNVIPEVV
+244 DVNNPTHNIIPELVH
-258 NVSLNIRFNDL
+258 VSLNVRFNDL
-269 WNEISLMEYLKG
+269 WNEISLIEYIKN
-281 RLSSVLDEVNI
+281 RLSSALDEAEI
-292 NFDLKKI
+292 TFDLRKI
-299 SLADVYYTGNG
+299 SLADVYYTGSG
-310 ALSSLLQKAIFNKTK
+310 KLTDLLQKAIFNKTN
-325 IEAKLSTFGGTS
+325 IDAKLSTFGGTS

-350 FGLVGRSMHQVNERI
+350 FGLVGRTMHQVDEKIRI
-365 KIEEFSLLTE
+365 DDFFLLTE
-375 IFQEFID
+375 IYIEFID
-382 NYFNSQIFK
+382 NYFNL

>member
-18 ESVTPNVKKSFDFLE
+18 ESVTPDAKKSFDFLE
-33 ALFKKYNFQIHR
+33 KLLKKYNFEIHR
-45 VKFDLGNTP
+45 VKFGSADTI

-59 FATIGSGSPHLN
+59 FAIIGSGGPHLN

-82 ELNSWKYPPFSGH
+82 DLNSWKHPPFSGH
-95 IEDGFIYSRGAEDMK
+95 IEDGIIYARGAEDMK

-121 NYFHENMDSN
+121 NYYERMDSK
-131 GTLSYLI
+131 GTLSYML

-144 VAINGTEPLI
+144 VAINGTKPLI

-161 IKIDDC
+161 IKINDC

-194 KITGKQ
+194 RIIGKQ

-209 NNPITPTMAAL
+209 KNPITHAIKAL
-220 SKITGQIDEGSEHF
+220 SKITGQLDEGSEHF

-244 DVNNPAHNVIPEVV
+244 DVNNPTHNIIPELVH
-258 NVSLNIRFNDL
+258 VSLNVRFNDL
-269 WNEISLMEYLKG
+269 WNEISLIEYIKN
-281 RLSSVLDEVNI
+281 RLSSALDEAEI
-292 NFDLKKI
+292 TFDLRKI
-299 SLADVYYTGNG
+299 SVADVYYTGSG
-310 ALSSLLQKAIFNKTK
+310 KLTDLLQKAIFNKTN
-325 IEAKLSTFGGTS
+325 IDAKLSTFGGTS

-350 FGLVGRSMHQVNERI
+350 FGLVGRTMHQVDEKIRI
-365 KIEEFSLLTE
+365 DDFFLLTE
-375 IFQEFID
+375 IYIEFID
-382 NYFNSQIFK
+382 NYFNL

>member
-18 ESVTPNVKKSFDFLE
+18 ESVTPNIKKSFDFLE
-33 ALFKKYNFQIHR
+33 TLFKKYNFQIHR

-144 VAINGTEPLI
+144 VAVNGTEPLI

-209 NNPITPTMAAL
+209 NNPITPTMVAL

-382 NYFNSQIFK
+382 NYFNS

>member
-18 ESVTPNVKKSFDFLE
+18 ESVTPDAKKSFDFLE
-33 ALFKKYNFQIHR
+33 KLFKKYNFEIHR
-45 VKFDLGNTP
+45 VKFGSADTM

-59 FATIGSGSPHLN
+59 FAIIGSGGPHLN

-82 ELNSWKYPPFSGH
+82 ELNSWKHPPFSGH
-95 IEDGFIYSRGAEDMK
+95 IEDGIIYARGAEDMK

-121 NYFHENMDSN
+121 NYYERMDSK
-131 GTLSYLI
+131 GTLSYML

-144 VAINGTEPLI
+144 VAINGTEPLV

-161 IKIDDC
+161 IKINDC

-194 KITGKQ
+194 RIIGKQ

-209 NNPITPTMAAL
+209 NNPITHAIKAL
-220 SKITGQIDEGSEHF
+220 SKITGQLDEGSEHF

-244 DVNNPAHNVIPEVV
+244 DVNNPTHNIIPELVY
-258 NVSLNIRFNDL
+258 VSLNVRFNDL
-269 WNEISLMEYLKG
+269 WNEISLMECIKD
-281 RLSSVLDEVNI
+281 RLSSVLDEAEI
-292 NFDLKKI
+292 TFDLRKI

-310 ALSSLLQKAIFNKTK
+310 KLANLLQKAIFNKTNIDAK
-325 IEAKLSTFGGTS
+325 ISTFGGTS

-350 FGLVGRSMHQVNERI
+350 FGLVGRTMHQVDEKIRI
-365 KIEEFSLLTE
+365 DDFFLLTE
-375 IFQEFID
+375 IYLEFID
-382 NYFNSQIFK
+382 SYFNL

>member
-18 ESVTPNVKKSFDFLE
+18 ESVTPDAKKSFDFLE
-33 ALFKKYNFQIHR
+33 KLFKKYNFEIHR
-45 VKFDLGNTP
+45 VKFGSPDTI

-59 FATIGSGSPHLN
+59 FAIIGSGGPHLN

-82 ELNSWKYPPFSGH
+82 ELNSWKHPPFSGH
-95 IEDGFIYSRGAEDMK
+95 IEDGIIYARGAEDMK

-121 NYFHENMDSN
+121 NYYERMDSK
-131 GTLSYLI
+131 GTLSYML

-144 VAINGTEPLI
+144 VAINGTKSLI

-161 IKIDDC
+161 IKINDC
-167 IVTEPT
+167 VVTEPT

-194 KITGKQ
+194 RIIGKQ

-209 NNPITPTMAAL
+209 NNPITHAIKAL
-220 SKITGQIDEGSEHF
+220 SKITGQLDEGSEHF

-244 DVNNPAHNVIPEVV
+244 DVNNPTHNIIPELVH
-258 NVSLNIRFNDL
+258 VSLNVRFNDL
-269 WNEISLMEYLKG
+269 WNEISLIEYIKN
-281 RLSSVLDEVNI
+281 RLSSALDEAEI
-292 NFDLKKI
+292 TFDLRKI
-299 SLADVYYTGNG
+299 SVADVYYTGSG
-310 ALSSLLQKAIFNKTK
+310 KLTDLLQKAIFNKTN
-325 IEAKLSTFGGTS
+325 INAKLSTFGGTS

-350 FGLVGRSMHQVNERI
+350 FGLVGRTMHQVDEKIRI
-365 KIEEFSLLTE
+365 DDFFLLTE
-375 IFQEFID
+375 IYIEFID
-382 NYFNSQIFK
+382 NYFNL

>member
-18 ESVTPNVKKSFDFLE
+18 ESVTPDAKKSFDFLE
-33 ALFKKYNFQIHR
+33 KLFKKYNFEIHR
-45 VKFDLGNTP
+45 VKFGSADTI

-59 FATIGSGSPHLN
+59 FAIIGSGGPHLN

-82 ELNSWKYPPFSGH
+82 ELNSWKHPPFSGH
-95 IEDGFIYSRGAEDMK
+95 IEDGVIYARGAEDMK

-121 NYFHENMDSN
+121 NYYERMDSK
-131 GTLSYLI
+131 GTLSYML

-144 VAINGTEPLI
+144 VAINGTKPLI

-161 IKIDDC
+161 IKINDC

-194 KITGKQ
+194 RIIGKQ

-209 NNPITPTMAAL
+209 NNPITHAIKAL
-220 SKITGQIDEGSEHF
+220 SKITGQLDEGSEHF

-244 DVNNPAHNVIPEVV
+244 DVNNPTHNIIPELVH
-258 NVSLNIRFNDL
+258 VSLNVRFNDS
-269 WNEISLMEYLKG
+269 WNEISLIEYIKN
-281 RLSSVLDEVNI
+281 RLSSALDEAEI
-292 NFDLKKI
+292 TFDLRKI
-299 SLADVYYTGNG
+299 SVADVYYTGSG
-310 ALSSLLQKAIFNKTK
+310 KLTDLLQKAIFNKTN
-325 IEAKLSTFGGTS
+325 IDAKLSTFGGTS

-350 FGLVGRSMHQVNERI
+350 FGLVGRTMHQVDEKIRI
-365 KIEEFSLLTE
+365 DDFFLLTE
-375 IFQEFID
+375 IYIEFID
-382 NYFNSQIFK
+382 NYFNL